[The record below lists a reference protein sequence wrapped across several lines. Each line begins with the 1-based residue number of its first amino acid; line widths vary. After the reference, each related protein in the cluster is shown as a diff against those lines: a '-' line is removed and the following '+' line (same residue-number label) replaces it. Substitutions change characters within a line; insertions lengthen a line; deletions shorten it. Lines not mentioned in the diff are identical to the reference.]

1 MKLNLYKPISCK
13 WIFLFIS
20 ILLGGCL
27 EQVNGQSLTY
37 WEDNAASGHYNTRY
51 TYDLMG
57 NMLTLKRN
65 GLQDG
70 GTYGLIDDV
79 SFAYKGN
86 QLLNAEDK
94 VEDPT
99 YKDAWN
105 FVDGASENVEYGYDK
120 NGNMVKDLNKGI

>member
-1 MKLNLYKPISCK
+1 MT
-13 WIFLFIS
+13 
-20 ILLGGCL
+20 LG
-27 EQVNGQSLTY
+27 
-37 WEDNAASGHYNTRY
+37 Y
-51 TYDLMG
+51 TYDLDG
-57 NMLTLKRN
+57 NMSTLKLN

-120 NGNMVKDLNKGI
+120 NGNMVRDLNKGILQIATMVVELTNYKKMKVARASVMSMMHKARSCRHPM